1 MTKVLFPG
9 SFDPFTKGHENII
22 AKAIKIFDQVV
33 IGVSEVS
40 SKKPLFSIG
49 ERVAM
54 IEDLYKDEIK
64 VKVLSFNGLLVDFCN
79 QHNIHVILRSIRNI
93 QDLNTEIMMANVNR
107 IIGND
112 LQTVF
117 LAPDLDKVNIS
128 SSLAKELI
136 KAGANLN
143 DILSEQ
149 IIAKVM

>member
-1 MTKVLFPG
+1 
-9 SFDPFTKGHENII
+9 
-22 AKAIKIFDQVV
+22 
-33 IGVSEVS
+33 
-40 SKKPLFSIG
+40 
-49 ERVAM
+49 M

-117 LAPDLDKVNIS
+117 LAPDLDKVHIS
-128 SSLAKELI
+128 SSLVKELI
-136 KAGANLN
+136 NYCLMMA
-143 DILSEQ
+143 
-149 IIAKVM
+149 

>member
-40 SKKPLFSIG
+40 SKKPLFSID

-117 LAPDLDKVNIS
+117 IAPDLDKVHIS

-136 KAGANLN
+136 KAGANLE

-149 IIAKVM
+149 IIAKVL